1 MAFYRYTA
9 LDTNGTEQTG
19 TLEAASPR
27 DAATLLRS
35 QDLRIL
41 RVEDA
46 AAASEE
52 KKSITQID
60 INEFL
65 PVGLSD
71 RVLFFQQ
78 MALML
83 RSGLSVLQGL
93 EVAGDLALSA
103 RLKKSITRVA
113 DRIKSGDNFSTAM
126 ESEGRMFPSL
136 AIQLIRSAEASGELD
151 LVLERIASHLEQKAT
166 TRRNLI
172 TSLVYPTVVLFI
184 SIGVGA
190 FLLVGVVPKFA
201 EFFQRSSQQL
211 PGITQGLVD
220 VSAAVTR
227 ASPYILAGTL
237 IGIAALIYFYSK
249 PASRLVIDR
258 ALLRT
263 PVVGNVLIQASL
275 SQTAWAMAM
284 LLKSGVT
291 LLESIRVGTELVTN
305 KALERAL
312 LDASEDLL
320 AGKDFSTSI
329 DRYPIPSL
337 VIRLSAVGERSGSLE
352 HVMQE
357 LGDHYDLELQASIK
371 RMSNLI
377 EPLLMLVVGTMVGFV
392 YFAFFQAI
400 FSMI

>member
-1 MAFYRYTA
+1 MY
-9 LDTNGTEQTG
+9 
-19 TLEAASPR
+19 
-27 DAATLLRS
+27 
-35 QDLRIL
+35 
-41 RVEDA
+41 
-46 AAASEE
+46 
-52 KKSITQID
+52 
-60 INEFL
+60 
-65 PVGLSD
+65 
-71 RVLFFQQ
+71 
-78 MALML
+78 
-83 RSGLSVLQGL
+83 
-93 EVAGDLALSA
+93 
-103 RLKKSITRVA
+103 
-113 DRIKSGDNFSTAM
+113 
-126 ESEGRMFPSL
+126 PSL

-184 SIGVGA
+184 SIGVGV
-190 FLLVGVVPKFA
+190 FLLTAVVPKFA

-227 ASPYILAGTL
+227 LSPYILSGTA
-237 IGIAALIYFYSK
+237 IGIVVLVYSYSK

-263 PVVGNVLIQASL
+263 PVVGSVLIQASL

-305 KALERAL
+305 KALEKAL

-337 VIRLSAVGERSGSLE
+337 VIRLSAVGEKSGSLE